1 MALPDYRD
9 GSIVNLMSSIIQA
22 ADGVAPQYP
31 ALTHLDALDLREH
44 RNMLL
49 LVLDG
54 LGYEF
59 LMQRD
64 AGVLRRHLEGK
75 LTSVFPSTTA
85 AAITTYLTGDAPQQ
99 HAVTG
104 WFMYF
109 RELGAV
115 MTVLRGSPRFGG
127 VDFSHSGIDAQR
139 LFGHIPICNRLS
151 VPTYMV
157 TPRDIADSDFNIA
170 HKGSA
175 EVHSYASLS
184 QMFAATA
191 TIIRSRAKRKFIYCY
206 WPGLD
211 HVGHSYGIDSPRA
224 LAHYQEVDAACGEF
238 LESIRGSGTMMLVT
252 ADHGMIDVPD
262 ADNIELDDHPDL
274 AETLA
279 LPLCGER
286 RVAYCYVRPGRRDA
300 FEQYVTGN
308 LGESVELLASSD
320 LIDNGYFGFGDPHP
334 RLRDRI
340 GDYTLIMKQRFVI
353 KDWLPGEA
361 RHRQIGVHG
370 GTSDAEMYVP
380 LIVATA

>member
-9 GSIVNLMSSIIQA
+9 GSIVNLMSSFIHA
-22 ADGVAPQYP
+22 GDGVSPLYP
-31 ALTHLDALDLREH
+31 ALANLDPLVLREH
-44 RNMLL
+44 RNMFL

-59 LMQRD
+59 LMQRERG
-64 AGVLRRHLEGK
+64 ALRQHLKGR

-85 AAITTYLTGDAPQQ
+85 SAITTYLTGDAPQQ
-99 HAVTG
+99 HAITG

-115 MTVLRGSPRFGG
+115 MTVLRAAPRFGG
-127 VDFSHSGIDAQR
+127 VDLSHSGVDAKR
-139 LFGHIPICNRLS
+139 LFGHVPISVRMG
-151 VPTYMV
+151 VPTYLV
-157 TPRDIADSDFNIA
+157 TPRDIAYSDFNMA

-175 EVHSYASLS
+175 EVHIYKTLS
-184 QMFAATA
+184 QMFATTA
-191 TIIRSRAKRKFIYCY
+191 AITRARHKRKFIYCY

-211 HVGHSYGIDSPRA
+211 HTGHVHGIGSRQA
-224 LAHYQEVDAACGEF
+224 IKHYQDIDAAFGEF
-238 LESIRGSGTMMLVT
+238 LDSIKGSGTVVVVT
-252 ADHGMIDVPD
+252 ADHGLIDVTD
-262 ADNIELDDHPDL
+262 ADSIELDDHPDL

-286 RVAYCYVRPGRRDA
+286 RVAYCYVRPDRRQA
-300 FEQYVTGN
+300 FEQYVTA
-308 LGESVELLASSD
+308 ELEKHAEIWSSD
-320 LIDNGYFGFGDPHP
+320 ELIDNGYFGVGAPHP
-334 RLRDRI
+334 RLRERV

-353 KDWLPGEA
+353 KDWLLGEP
-361 RHRQIGVHG
+361 RHVQIGVHG

>member
-9 GSIVNLMSSIIQA
+9 GSIVNLMSSFIHA
-22 ADGVAPQYP
+22 GDGFAPLYP
-31 ALTHLDALDLREH
+31 ALANLDPLILREH

-59 LMQRD
+59 LMQREE
-64 AGVLRRHLEGK
+64 GVLRQHLKGR

-85 AAITTYLTGDAPQQ
+85 SAITTYLTGDAPQQ
-99 HAVTG
+99 HAITG

-115 MTVLRGSPRFGG
+115 MTVLRGSPRYGG
-127 VDFSHSGIDAQR
+127 VDLSHSGIDAER
-139 LFGHIPICNRLS
+139 LFGHVPISNRMG
-151 VPTYMV
+151 VPTYLV
-157 TPRDIADSDFNIA
+157 TPRDIAYSDFNIS

-175 EVHSYASLS
+175 EVHIYASLS
-184 QMFAATA
+184 QMFATTA
-191 TIIRSRAKRKFIYCY
+191 AITRAPPKRKFIYCY

-211 HVGHSYGIDSPRA
+211 HTGHSHGINSHQA
-224 LAHYQEVDAACGEF
+224 AKHYQDIDAAFGEF
-238 LESIRGSGTMMLVT
+238 LDSIKGSGTMVVVT
-252 ADHGMIDVPD
+252 ADHGMIDVSD
-262 ADNIELDDHPDL
+262 ADHIDLDDHPDL

-286 RVAYCYVRPGRRDA
+286 RAAYCYVRLDRREA
-300 FEQYVTGN
+300 FEQYVTAE
-308 LGESVELLASSD
+308 LGEHAEVWPSRE
-320 LIDNGYFGFGDPHP
+320 LIDNGYFGTGDPHP
-334 RLRDRI
+334 RLRERV

-353 KDWLPGEA
+353 KDWLPGEP
-361 RHRQIGVHG
+361 RHVQIGVHG